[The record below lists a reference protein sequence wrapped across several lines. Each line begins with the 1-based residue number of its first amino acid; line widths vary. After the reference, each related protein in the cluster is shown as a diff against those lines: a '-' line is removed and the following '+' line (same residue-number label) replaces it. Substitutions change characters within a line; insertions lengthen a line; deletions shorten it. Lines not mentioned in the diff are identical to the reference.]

1 MKTIG
6 VITGDIIK
14 SSNLLM
20 GQRDSLLT
28 ELKNLGKEISKKL
41 DERFSLVII
50 RGDSFQVQINNPYLA
65 LKIAILIRAGL
76 RSKTMYKGKLREA
89 WDARIAIG
97 IGTVDFIRKNI
108 NESDGE
114 AFRYSGHLLESMK
127 RSDERISIKTPWDKI
142 NAELEVEC
150 KLADALISKWTYN
163 QSEAIYLYWIG
174 SKTQSELAEQ
184 LDLSQTALQKRI
196 NYYGKFNSIEF
207 FNKRFQNLINT
218 KNADN

>member
-1 MKTIG
+1 MKIIG

-28 ELKNLGKEISKKL
+28 ELKNLGKEISQKL
-41 DERFSLVII
+41 DEQFSFEII
-50 RGDSFQVQINNPYLA
+50 RGDSFQAQLSSPYLA

-76 RSKTMYKGKLREA
+76 RSKTINKEKLREA

-97 IGTVDFIRKNI
+97 IGTYDFIRENI

-127 RSDERISIKTPWDKI
+127 KSDERISIKTPWNEI
-142 NAELEVEC
+142 NEELEIEC
-150 KLADALISKWTYN
+150 KLADALISKWTYK

-174 SKTQSELAEQ
+174 TITQIELAEQ
-184 LDLSQTALQKRI
+184 LNLSQTALQKRI
-196 NYYGKFNSIEF
+196 NFYGKFNSIEF
-207 FNKRFQNLINT
+207 FNKRFQKLIQN
-218 KNADN
+218 KYGNN